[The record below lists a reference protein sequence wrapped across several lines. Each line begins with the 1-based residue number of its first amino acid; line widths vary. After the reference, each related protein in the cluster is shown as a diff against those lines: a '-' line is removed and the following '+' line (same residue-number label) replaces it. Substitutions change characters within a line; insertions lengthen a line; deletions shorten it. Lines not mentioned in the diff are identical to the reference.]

1 MTGVQLIGVDAVLS
15 RFEYFEPDAWA
26 LYQGK
31 QFIVGGAGSET
42 LSDWLNSFKATGSTA
57 TYTLRVYDSDQA
69 PTCATGNT
77 GYIACLNFK
86 LEDNYDGRG
95 IAGNNKKL
103 MDRIEALEKER
114 DGEDEPDGEDLN
126 SVIMGWL
133 ENPEKLGMVVGAVR
147 QMFGMGGSVAP
158 AAVAAAPLQTISGVG
173 GGDPVTETDE
183 QKLNR
188 LARALDRLEKAD
200 PKLLDHLEK
209 LATLGENDPMIFK
222 AVISKLDAL

>member
-1 MTGVQLIGVDAVLS
+1 MTGVQLIGIDAVLS
-15 RFEYFEPDAWA
+15 RFEYFETDTWA

-31 QFIVGGAGSET
+31 QFIVSGTGSET
-42 LSDWLNSFKATGSTA
+42 LSDWLNSFKTSGSTA
-57 TYTLRVYDSDQA
+57 TYTLRIYDTDQA
-69 PTCATGNT
+69 PTSATGNI

-86 LEDNYDGRG
+86 LSDNYDGQG
-95 IAGNNKKL
+95 IAGHSKKL

-114 DGEDEPDGEDLN
+114 TEDEPDGEDLN
-126 SVIMGWL
+126 SVLMGWL

-147 QMFGMGGSVAP
+147 QMFGMGGSMPP
-158 AAVAAAPLQTISGVG
+158 AAMAAAPLQTISGMGSGEVAI
-173 GGDPVTETDE
+173 ENDE

-188 LARALDRLEKAD
+188 LAGALNRLEKAD

-209 LATLGENDPMIFK
+209 LAKLGETDPLLFK

>member
-1 MTGVQLIGVDAVLS
+1 MTGVQLIGIDSVLS
-15 RFEYFEPDAWA
+15 RFEYFETDSWA

-31 QFIVGGAGSET
+31 QFIVSGTGSDT
-42 LSDWLNSFKATGSTA
+42 LSDWLNSFKTSGSAA

-77 GYIACLNFK
+77 GYVACLNFK
-86 LEDNYDGRG
+86 LSDTYDGQG
-95 IAGNNKKL
+95 IAGHNKKL

-114 DGEDEPDGEDLN
+114 EQDEPEEDLN
-126 SVIMGWL
+126 SVFMGWL

-147 QMFGMGGSVAP
+147 QLFGSGQVSGLPTSTP
-158 AAVAAAPLQTISGVG
+158 PLQTISGIG
-173 GGDPVTETDE
+173 SNEPVIESDE

-188 LARALDRLEKAD
+188 LAGALDKLEKVD

-209 LATLGENDPMIFK
+209 LANLGQNDPMLFK